1 MLVEYKI
8 VTDYPD
14 FIRYLRESVP
24 ICDPDHNIDV
34 AARTIEKVHHIIVH
48 KEIYAKIKMDYYSY
62 MQLSDM
68 MFTVS
73 LLSKDIA
80 SVIKD
85 KIVVTGDELEM
96 YLHQTS
102 DTKNIYVFDG
112 TRFSGMHTHGFHKQV
127 PLMSQKSRFDLSSQ
141 TGYNE
146 SYQLEESNG
155 YGKQDPPK
163 ENMFTLM

>member
-1 MLVEYKI
+1 
-8 VTDYPD
+8 
-14 FIRYLRESVP
+14 
-24 ICDPDHNIDV
+24 
-34 AARTIEKVHHIIVH
+34 
-48 KEIYAKIKMDYYSY
+48 MDYYSY

-102 DTKNIYVFDG
+102 DTKNRYVFDG

-163 ENMFTLM
+163 ENMFTLIFSLILVFLVKQRHLSLTNSMTPMGVIKEIYLCCLLTTVQIVMQR